1 MQKVLDHLRKTQTV
15 VNRRPI
21 STQEHIQRCK
31 KQKQRA
37 AYYYGE
43 LNFNDFKAGSQDEH
57 ITQLDCLSRQI
68 PLAKGFAPE
77 SYKHITYFQI
87 LKQAGVYDVE
97 AIRTIQLFSIA
108 FNMNNN
114 KIVKEVIRR
123 AEELRLIP
131 KDQSGSKKG

>member
-1 MQKVLDHLRKTQTV
+1 M
-15 VNRRPI
+15 
-21 STQEHIQRCK
+21 
-31 KQKQRA
+31 
-37 AYYYGE
+37 
-43 LNFNDFKAGSQDEH
+43 NFNDLKAGSQDEH

-123 AEELRLIP
+123 AEELRFIP
-131 KDQSGSKKG
+131 KDQSG